1 MNIFYDNVD
10 KNLQD
15 ELNMRGQAG
24 MQDRTNKSLNF
35 MLAKIANVQCTAY
48 EGTGSASRQITEAE
62 FGILGGGTTR
72 TDRYLPSGPNGFLT
86 TRELNRTEIDFYET
100 GKEDE
105 FIKAKARAVAAGD
118 SGLAKPPQLG
128 DAYIN
133 TLPVYTDTSKR
144 IGPYLTSIDVT
155 IGDHS
160 MGLLNKATISFMV
173 PNAERDLDAI
183 ENTWFH
189 PGRFVKLDIVH
200 PDSAIISKDEKGNNG
215 LLLQTT
221 VPNIEKLIK
230 LYPGYDANKATK
242 LQSEI
247 RRMNIFTFEG
257 LITSFEF
264 SYTPDG
270 GVEATLQLTGTSNVY
285 ADISMYLPGS
295 SEEKAA
301 KEAAAKINS
310 DPALGKNNVIIP
322 PTGTSIFAKVATAV
336 TTAVANNI
344 NSFYAEL
351 SRHFNQILNDYDI
364 KHDLPTKAGKYDILT
379 KYYSSSNREAD
390 YRNTQKS
397 TDQYILAGRMYDIT
411 SRLAKKPIVPPTSI
425 GNIIPTFGPP
435 PPPPIMAPLLAPPTP
450 PPFPPGALV
459 ENPVGTY
466 ERYIT
471 LGALI
476 QFINEQIFLKLD
488 PANPTELKPIGI
500 IHTDTQCYSNFYSQ
514 LTSCTPHKILF
525 LPKNPSNIGGMNWHD
540 KLGYYADI
548 VNKKNAIETKEEMP
562 WSGVHE
568 TLSNDKQIMYPSR
581 IFINLTRISEI
592 ATSLGQK
599 NAKTFTVSAFLSV
612 ISSDIMYASG
622 GAISLK
628 LVSDKTDISKL
639 IFVDTA
645 YLKSIDLKNEDP
657 VLPYSVPMFANHPFG
672 SVVRD
677 FKFSAT
683 LPESA
688 KNLSYVLNSGDKV
701 TNDQIAPYMN
711 FMYNSKNPAAIN
723 AAMQKYKARH
733 KEIMVNLMIAKQTN
747 AQWPY
752 SWNTADGSGAGV
764 LYKALSDYIKM
775 PTDDIQK
782 SQQITAPIFPFTAE
796 FTIDGINGLR
806 YGDVLKFN
814 ALPKKYRANTVFSVI
829 SVTHNVSNTGEWKTA
844 VKCIMRPS
852 IS

>member
-10 KNLQD
+10 ANLQA
-15 ELNMRGQAG
+15 ELNMRGKAG
-24 MQDRTNKSLNF
+24 FHDRTNKSMNF
-35 MLAKIANVQCTAY
+35 MLGKIANVQCTAY
-48 EGTGSASRQITEAE
+48 EGTGSASAQIIPEE
-62 FGILGGGTTR
+62 FGILGGATTR
-72 TDRYLPSGPNGFLT
+72 SDRYLPSGPNGFLT
-86 TRELNRTEIDFYET
+86 TRELARSEVDFFKTGTETEYLKLVEQRQT
-100 GKEDE
+100 
-105 FIKAKARAVAAGD
+105 
-118 SGLAKPPQLG
+118 PQLG
-128 DAYIN
+128 EAYTKKLPAYI
-133 TLPVYTDTSKR
+133 DSSKR
-144 IGPYLTSIDVT
+144 IGPYLTGVDVT

-160 MGLLNKATISFMV
+160 MGLLNKATISFIV

-215 LLLQTT
+215 LLLETT
-221 VPNIEKLIK
+221 APNIEKLIK
-230 LYPGYDANKATK
+230 LYPGYDAKK

-257 LITSFEF
+257 LLTSFEF

-270 GVEATLQLTGTSNVY
+270 GIEATLQLTGTSNVY

-295 SEEKAA
+295 AEEKVA
-301 KEAAAKINS
+301 KEAAAKINT
-310 DPALGKNNVIIP
+310 DPALGNNTVVIP
-322 PTGTSIFAKVATAV
+322 RAGTSLFAGIVSTI
-336 TTAVANNI
+336 TSAVANNI
-344 NSFYAEL
+344 NAFYAAL
-351 SRHFNQILNDYDI
+351 STQFDKIVEEYRI
-364 KHDLPTKAGKYDILT
+364 KHNVKAPIGEVDILT
-379 KYYSSSNREAD
+379 KFHSSGKA
-390 YRNTQKS
+390 YGTV
-397 TDQYILAGRMYDIT
+397 TDQYILAGKMYDVT
-411 SRLAKKPIVPPTSI
+411 SRLPPKLPPNSI
-425 GNIIPTFGPP
+425 PFKY
-435 PPPPIMAPLLAPPTP
+435 APPSN
-450 PPFPPGALV
+450 GLYNV
-459 ENPVGTY
+459 GILDNPVATY

-476 QFINEQIFLKLD
+476 QFINDQIILKLD
-488 PANPTELKPIGI
+488 PTNPNELKPIGI
-500 IHTDTQCYSNFYSQ
+500 IHTDTQCYSNYYPE
-514 LTSCTPHKILF
+514 LTSCIPHKILF
-525 LPKNPSNIGGMNWHD
+525 LPKTPSNPGGMNWHD
-540 KLGYYADI
+540 KLGYYDNI
-548 VNKKNAIETKEEMP
+548 VNKKNDIETADETP
-562 WSGVHE
+562 WPGVDE
-568 TLSNDKQIMYPSR
+568 TLSNNTQIIYPSR
-581 IFINLTRISEI
+581 IFINLTRINEI
-592 ATSLGQK
+592 ASILGQK
-599 NAKTFTVSAFLSV
+599 NLMTFTISSFLSA
-612 ISSDIMYASG
+612 ISNDILYASG

-645 YLKSIDLKNEDP
+645 YLKSTDLKKKNP
-657 VLPYSVPMFANHPFG
+657 VLPYSVPMFANHPNG
-672 SVVRD
+672 SVVQD
-677 FKFSAT
+677 FKFNAT

-723 AAMQKYKARH
+723 EAIKKYKARH

-752 SWNTADGSGAGV
+752 SWQTADYSGVGV
-764 LYKALSDYIKM
+764 LFKALSDYIKM

-806 YGDVLKFN
+806 YGDVLTFE
-814 ALPKKYRANTVFSVI
+814 ALPAKYRVNTVFSII
-829 SVTHNVSNTGEWKTA
+829 SVTHNVSNTGEWKTS

>member
-10 KNLQD
+10 ANLQT
-15 ELNMRGQAG
+15 ELNMRGKAG
-24 MQDRTNKSLNF
+24 FHDRTNKSMNF
-35 MLAKIANVQCTAY
+35 MLGKIANVQCTAY
-48 EGTGSASRQITEAE
+48 EGTGSASAQIIPEE
-62 FGILGGGTTR
+62 FGILGGATTR
-72 TDRYLPSGPNGFLT
+72 SDRYLPSGPNGFLT
-86 TRELNRTEIDFYET
+86 TRELARSEVDFFKT
-100 GKEDE
+100 GKETKYL
-105 FIKAKARAVAAGD
+105 KAIEKGQT
-118 SGLAKPPQLG
+118 PQLG
-128 DAYIN
+128 EAYTKDLSAYI
-133 TLPVYTDTSKR
+133 DSSKR
-144 IGPYLTSIDVT
+144 IGPYLTGVDVT

-160 MGLLNKATISFMV
+160 MGLLNKATISFIV

-200 PDSAIISKDEKGNNG
+200 PDSAIISKDAKGNNG
-215 LLLQTT
+215 LLLETT
-221 VPNIEKLIK
+221 APNIEKLIK
-230 LYPGYDANKATK
+230 LYPGYDAKK

-257 LITSFEF
+257 LITSFDF

-295 SEEKAA
+295 AEEKVA
-301 KEAAAKINS
+301 KEAAAKINT
-310 DPALGKNNVIIP
+310 DPALGNNTVVIP
-322 PTGTSIFAKVATAV
+322 RAGTSLFAGIVSTI
-336 TTAVANNI
+336 TSAVANNI
-344 NSFYAEL
+344 NAFYAAL
-351 SRHFNQILNDYDI
+351 STQFDKLVEEYRI
-364 KHDLPTKAGKYDILT
+364 KHNVKALIGEVDILT
-379 KYYSSSNREAD
+379 KFHSSGKAYD
-390 YRNTQKS
+390 TV
-397 TDQYILAGRMYDIT
+397 TDQYILAGKMYDVT
-411 SRLAKKPIVPPTSI
+411 SQLPPKLPP
-425 GNIIPTFGPP
+425 NIIPFKY
-435 PPPPIMAPLLAPPTP
+435 APPSN
-450 PPFPPGALV
+450 GLYNV
-459 ENPVGTY
+459 GILDNPVATY

-476 QFINEQIFLKLD
+476 QFINDEIIRKLD
-488 PANPTELKPIGI
+488 PTNPNELKPIGI
-500 IHTDTQCYSNFYSQ
+500 IHTDTQCYSNYYPE
-514 LTSCTPHKILF
+514 LTSCIPHKILF
-525 LPKNPSNIGGMNWHD
+525 LPKTPSTPGGLNWHD
-540 KLGYYADI
+540 KLGYYDNI
-548 VNKKNAIETKEEMP
+548 VNKKNAIETEDETP
-562 WSGVHE
+562 WPGVDE
-568 TLSNDKQIMYPSR
+568 TLSNNTQIIYPSR
-581 IFINLTRISEI
+581 IFINLTRINEI
-592 ATSLGQK
+592 ASMLGQK
-599 NAKTFTVSAFLSV
+599 NLMTFTVSSFLSA
-612 ISSDIMYASG
+612 ISNDILYASG

-645 YLKSIDLKNEDP
+645 YLKSTDLKKKNP
-657 VLPYSVPMFANHPFG
+657 VLPYSVPMFANHPYG
-672 SVVRD
+672 SIVQD
-677 FKFSAT
+677 FKFNAT

-723 AAMQKYKARH
+723 EAIKKYKARH

-752 SWNTADGSGAGV
+752 SWQTADYSGVGV
-764 LYKALSDYIKM
+764 LFKALSDYIKM

-806 YGDVLKFN
+806 YGDVLTFD
-814 ALPKKYRANTVFSVI
+814 ALPTKYRVNTVFSII
-829 SVTHNVSNTGEWKTA
+829 SVTHNVSNTGEWKTS

>member
-10 KNLQD
+10 KSLQD

-24 MQDRTNKSLNF
+24 MQDRTNMSLNF

-48 EGTGSASRQITEAE
+48 EGTGSASRQIPEAE

-86 TRELNRTEIDFYET
+86 TRELNRTGIDFYKT

-105 FIKAKARAVAAGD
+105 FIKAKARADAAGIV
-118 SGLAKPPQLG
+118 GRAAGIATTPQLG

-160 MGLLNKATISFMV
+160 MGLLNKATISFIV
-173 PNAERDLDAI
+173 PNAERDLDDI

-189 PGRFVKLDIVH
+189 PGRFVKLEIVH
-200 PDSAIISKDEKGNNG
+200 PDSAIISKDAKGNNG
-215 LLLQTT
+215 LLEEKT

-310 DPALGKNNVIIP
+310 DPALGTNNVIIP
-322 PTGTSIFAKVATAV
+322 NAVAPS
-336 TTAVANNI
+336 VANNI

-351 SRHFNQILNDYDI
+351 SRNFNNIVSSYEY
-364 KHDLPTKAGKYDILT
+364 KHDLPTKAGGNDILT
-379 KYYSSSNREAD
+379 KYYSSGNIKAQI
-390 YRNTQKS
+390 NTAQS
-397 TDQYILAGRMYDIT
+397 TDQYILAGKMYDIT
-411 SRLAKKPIVPPTSI
+411 SRLAKKPISFVPPLS
-425 GNIIPTFGPP
+425 GGVS
-435 PPPPIMAPLLAPPTP
+435 
-450 PPFPPGALV
+450 PGALV
-459 ENPVGTY
+459 DNPVGTY

-476 QFINEQIFLKLD
+476 QFINDEIFRKLD

-500 IHTDTQCYSNFYSQ
+500 IHTDTQCYSNFYPE

-525 LPKNPSNIGGMNWHD
+525 LPKDPSNPGGMNWHD
-540 KLGYYADI
+540 KLGYYADSI
-548 VNKKNAIETKEEMP
+548 YNKNKNETKDETP
-562 WSGVHE
+562 WPGVHE
-568 TLSNDKQIMYPSR
+568 TLSDDKQIIYPSR

-612 ISSDIMYASG
+612 ISSDIMYATG

-645 YLKSIDLKNEDP
+645 YLKSIDLKKQDP
-657 VLPYSVPMFANHPFG
+657 VKPYSVPMFANHPFG

-677 FKFSAT
+677 FKFNAT

-711 FMYNSKNPAAIN
+711 FMYNSNNPAAIN
-723 AAMQKYKARH
+723 KAMQQYKARH

-806 YGDVLKFN
+806 YGDVLTFK
-814 ALPKKYRANTVFSVI
+814 ALPKKYLANTVFSVI
-829 SVTHNVSNTGEWKTA
+829 SVTHAVSNTGEWTTA
-844 VKCIMRPS
+844 VKCIMRPR
-852 IS
+852 IG